1 MCICISLNIYLYIFC
16 YKYSYRYIL
25 LKLIHTLKILILNL
39 MLQSFFFI
47 LFFFIHYLIIRNFK
61 NNYRVAQLINVIGL
75 NNFEDCRRRASL
87 LRMRNHPWSPCYF
100 YRVTESSLCRT
111 FDAPHHARIPF
122 DKGCRSSRPI
132 IQTSRRGREDRSK
145 GISKAGVARFPFP
158 LRVFRSYASQRGRS
172 SSFRRSREQYSTELV
187 VTKNGEMIEFL
198 KTEIICFKFVRSRWK
213 INWVSEMKFFFKFR
227 G

>member
-75 NNFEDCRRRASL
+75 NNFTRLS
-87 LRMRNHPWSPCYF
+87 S
-100 YRVTESSLCRT
+100 SSLSSE
-111 FDAPHHARIPF
+111 DAKPSMVSALLLPSHRKLSLPH
-122 DKGCRSSRPI
+122 
-132 IQTSRRGREDRSK
+132 
-145 GISKAGVARFPFP
+145 
-158 LRVFRSYASQRGRS
+158 
-172 SSFRRSREQYSTELV
+172 FRRPASRSNTIRQGVPLSAA
-187 VTKNGEMIEFL
+187 NNSN
-198 KTEIICFKFVRSRWK
+198 FKARA
-213 INWVSEMKFFFKFR
+213 
-227 G
+227 